1 MRKKEASTNEKAEGG
16 KWEKEKD
23 YVSVGASLNVNIVFL
38 PNLLSYH

>member
-1 MRKKEASTNEKAEGG
+1 MKKQKREM
-16 KWEKEKD
+16 EKEKD

>member
-1 MRKKEASTNEKAEGG
+1 MKKQKG

-23 YVSVGASLNVNIVFL
+23 YVSVGASLNVNIVFI